1 MDERMPKR
9 KWLTPYLMLLPMLL
23 GLLILVYFP
32 LLSTLFLSF
41 VRYFLNKPNV
51 AMQFVGIRNYIGV
64 FSNTDFWQA
73 FKNTLIFMVFST
85 SFSIFLGLGAAIL
98 FNRDFPGK
106 NVFLSLVLLPMMVA
120 PVASA
125 LCWKFLF
132 DGQWGAVNYFVQLLG
147 GAKQAW
153 LADPRFALF
162 AVAVADVWLYLP
174 FVFLV
179 LYTSLQVIPGEPL
192 EAALIDGATGW
203 QIFIRVIFPLLVPS
217 FVLILIIRLVDTLRV
232 FDLVYV
238 MTNGGPGGRT
248 ATLGFLSYEWI
259 FRHFNMGRGSV
270 VTIFILGSVILI
282 SWHFIR
288 VLQSQ
293 FLEQAK

>member
-1 MDERMPKR
+1 MLRR
-9 KWLTPYLMLLPMLL
+9 KVLTPYLMLLPMLL
-23 GLLILVYFP
+23 GLVILVYFP
-32 LLSTLFLSF
+32 LLSTFFLSF

-51 AMQFVGIRNYIGV
+51 PMQLVGLRNYSNV
-64 FSNTDFWQA
+64 FSHADFWQA
-73 FKNTLIFMVFST
+73 LGNTLVFMFLST
-85 SFSIFLGLGAAIL
+85 SLSVVLGLLAAIL

-106 NVFLSLVLLPMMVA
+106 RVFLSLVLLPMMVA

-147 GAKQAW
+147 GTKQAW
-153 LADPRFALF
+153 LADPHFALL
-162 AVAVADVWLYLP
+162 AVAVADVWLYAP

-179 LYTSLQVIPGEPL
+179 LYASLQAIPSEPL

-203 QIFIRVIFPLLVPS
+203 QVFAKVIFPFLVPS
-217 FVLILIIRLVDTLRV
+217 FVLVLIIRLVDTLRV

-270 VTIFILGSVILI
+270 VVIFILGSVILI
-282 SWHFIR
+282 SWYFIR
-288 VLQSQ
+288 VLQFQ
-293 FLEQAK
+293 FLEQAR